1 MATNPM
7 KRRERNSFLIGFIIA
22 LAFMALIVF
31 IVFKQYSEKKDEL
44 EQLRAQQVQVL
55 VAADK
60 IESGATL
67 SDEDF
72 TVATV
77 MTDMMPD
84 DYYTNTVSL
93 LGDPTQYID
102 ENGEPVED
110 EENGQ
115 YGMAARIEI
124 PAGTIVTKN
133 MFMRTEEVLTDD
145 MRIQEYS
152 SIVLPSQLKN
162 GDFIDIRLAMPNGQ
176 DYIVLTKKEVIQT
189 DETTV
194 WFRVNEAEIILLNS
208 AMVDAWTIT
217 GTKLYA
223 IEYVDPGMQLASS
236 ITYQPSAET
245 ADFINS
251 NPNITKDAY
260 NALANNLSASREN
273 GGKKMSE
280 YREYIDNMLSEYIE
294 DRPESVEAGFSEEIT
309 NIQTHRQDY
318 VDALEGTGLIGN
330 DEIPSSSQAQ

>member
-22 LAFMALIVF
+22 LAFMAVF
-31 IVFKQYSEKKDEL
+31 VFFLFKQYSEKKDEL
-44 EQLRAQQVQVL
+44 EQLQAQQVQVL

-67 SDEDF
+67 SEEDF
-72 TVATV
+72 TIATV
-77 MTDMMPD
+77 MTDMVSD
-84 DYYTNTVSL
+84 DYFTDVISL
-93 LGDPTQYID
+93 LGNPTQYID
-102 ENGEPVED
+102 ENGEEID
-110 EENGQ
+110 DDDENGK

-133 MFMRTEEVLTDD
+133 MFMRTEDVLTDD
-145 MRIQEYS
+145 VRIQEYS

-162 GDFIDIRLAMPNGQ
+162 GDFIDIRIAMPNGQ

-194 WFRVNEAEIILLNS
+194 WFKVNEAEIILLNS

-217 GTKLYA
+217 GSKLYA
-223 IEYVDPGMQLASS
+223 IEYVDPGMQLASKV
-236 ITYQPSAET
+236 TYQPSAET
-245 ADFINS
+245 ADLINS
-251 NPNITKDAY
+251 NPNVTKEAY
-260 NALANNLSASREN
+260 NALASNLSSSSAN

-280 YREYIDNMLSEYIE
+280 YREYIDGILSEYIE
-294 DRPESVEAGFSEEIT
+294 DRAESVEAGFAEEIT
-309 NIQTHRQDY
+309 TIQTHRANY
-318 VDALEGTGLIGN
+318 VDALEGTGLVGN
-330 DEIPSSSQAQ
+330 DEVPSGSAQ